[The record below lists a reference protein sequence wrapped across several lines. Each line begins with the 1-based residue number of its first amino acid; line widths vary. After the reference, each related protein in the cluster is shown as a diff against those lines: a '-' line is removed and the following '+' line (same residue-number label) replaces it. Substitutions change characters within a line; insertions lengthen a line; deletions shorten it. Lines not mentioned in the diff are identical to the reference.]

1 MNKINWKVRVKNV
14 NFWVALI
21 PAILLVIQQVAG
33 IFGFTL
39 DLGDVG
45 DKLMSLV
52 YSIFAVL
59 AIIGVVNDPTTK
71 GISDSSRALTYDRPK
86 EY

>member
-45 DKLMSLV
+45 DKLMSLA

>member
-33 IFGFTL
+33 IFGFAL

-45 DKLMSLV
+45 DKLMSLA

>member
-39 DLGDVG
+39 DLGNVG
-45 DKLMSLV
+45 DKLMSLA

>member
-1 MNKINWKVRVKNV
+1 MNKINWKVRIKNP

-21 PAILLVIQQVAG
+21 PAILLVIQQAAG
-33 IFGFTL
+33 IFGFAL

>member
-1 MNKINWKVRVKNV
+1 MNKINWKVRIKNP

-45 DKLMSLV
+45 DKLMSLA

>member
-1 MNKINWKVRVKNV
+1 MNKINWKVRIKNP

-21 PAILLVIQQVAG
+21 PAILLVIQQIAG
-33 IFGFTL
+33 IFGFTV

-45 DKLMSLV
+45 DKLMSLA

>member
-1 MNKINWKVRVKNV
+1 MNKINWKVRIKNP

-59 AIIGVVNDPTTK
+59 AIIGVINDPTTK

>member
-39 DLGDVG
+39 DLGNAG
-45 DKLMSLV
+45 DKLMSLA

>member
-1 MNKINWKVRVKNV
+1 MNKINWKVRIKNP

-33 IFGFTL
+33 IFGFAL